1 MINPIVLYCTSCFKQ
16 SKMVFLMGRM
26 QVKYENLWQ
35 QYEEHKCETCTKAS
49 QDETPL
55 DIELS

>member
-1 MINPIVLYCTSCFKQ
+1 
-16 SKMVFLMGRM
+16 MVFLMGRM

-49 QDETPL
+49 QDEIPL